1 MLTATSNKT
10 MLHKE
15 SIMLGRFW
23 DCTFNNQQ
31 DNGSFD
37 VSSEMGQ
44 FGVFGTL
51 VARSYLANC
60 LSGI

>member
-44 FGVFGTL
+44 FGVFDTI
-51 VARSYLANC
+51 VARS
-60 LSGI
+60 